1 MKDNSINNRN
11 NSINIIINTNTNTNQ
26 MEFMFYDPLTDLFR
40 VQRQLAQIQ
49 RELCHEQCSSEAAQ
63 VGRRMLKE
71 EGYCEDKDKKK
82 EEEEKAASTSTSTTT
97 ADSEEDVDKA
107 LTEKKEKTAD
117 KDLWWPAVDIK
128 ETEGGYELHA
138 ELPGVKKED
147 VHIELRGQ
155 GANKRLVVSGTKAA
169 EEKKEGEK
177 WHRVERSF
185 GNFERAFT
193 VPADTAPEDI
203 KATFE
208 NGMLRVAFPKPKP
221 TEPVKIEIN

>member
-1 MKDNSINNRN
+1 
-11 NSINIIINTNTNTNQ
+11 

-82 EEEEKAASTSTSTTT
+82 KEEECEEKAAPATTT
-97 ADSEEDVDKA
+97 TCGEEEVDKA
-107 LTEKKEKTAD
+107 LTEKKEEKTAD
-117 KDLWWPAVDIK
+117 KDLWWPAREMWWPAVDIK

>member
-1 MKDNSINNRN
+1 
-11 NSINIIINTNTNTNQ
+11 

-71 EGYCEDKDKKK
+71 EGYCEDKDKK
-82 EEEEKAASTSTSTTT
+82 EEGEEKAAPATATTT
-97 ADSEEDVDKA
+97 TCGEEGVDKA
-107 LTEKKEKTAD
+107 LTEKKKEAE
-117 KDLWWPAVDIK
+117 KDLWWPAREMWWPAVDIK

>member
-1 MKDNSINNRN
+1 
-11 NSINIIINTNTNTNQ
+11 

-49 RELCHEQCSSEAAQ
+49 RELYHEQCSSEAAQ
-63 VGRRMLKE
+63 VGRRRMLKE
-71 EGYCEDKDKKK
+71 EGHCEDKDKKK
-82 EEEEKAASTSTSTTT
+82 KEEEEEKAASTSTSTTT

-107 LTEKKEKTAD
+107 LTEKKTAD
-117 KDLWWPAVDIK
+117 KDLWWPAREMWWPAVDIK

-147 VHIELRGQ
+147 VHIELHGQ
-155 GANKRLVVSGTKAA
+155 GANKRLVVSGTKVA

-221 TEPVKIEIN
+221 TEPVKIEIS

>member
-1 MKDNSINNRN
+1 M
-11 NSINIIINTNTNTNQ
+11 
-26 MEFMFYDPLTDLFR
+26 
-40 VQRQLAQIQ
+40 
-49 RELCHEQCSSEAAQ
+49 
-63 VGRRMLKE
+63 
-71 EGYCEDKDKKK
+71 
-82 EEEEKAASTSTSTTT
+82 
-97 ADSEEDVDKA
+97 
-107 LTEKKEKTAD
+107 
-117 KDLWWPAVDIK
+117 DIK

-147 VHIELRGQ
+147 VHIELHGQ

-221 TEPVKIEIN
+221 TEPVRIEIN

>member
-1 MKDNSINNRN
+1 M
-11 NSINIIINTNTNTNQ
+11 
-26 MEFMFYDPLTDLFR
+26 
-40 VQRQLAQIQ
+40 
-49 RELCHEQCSSEAAQ
+49 
-63 VGRRMLKE
+63 
-71 EGYCEDKDKKK
+71 
-82 EEEEKAASTSTSTTT
+82 
-97 ADSEEDVDKA
+97 
-107 LTEKKEKTAD
+107 
-117 KDLWWPAVDIK
+117 WWPAVDIK

-147 VHIELRGQ
+147 VHIELHGQ

-185 GNFERAFT
+185 GNFEHAFT

-208 NGMLRVAFPKPKP
+208 NGMLRVVFPKPKPKP

>member
-1 MKDNSINNRN
+1 
-11 NSINIIINTNTNTNQ
+11 
-26 MEFMFYDPLTDLFR
+26 MEFMLYDPLTDLFR

-71 EGYCEDKDKKK
+71 EGYCKDKDKK
-82 EEEEKAASTSTSTTT
+82 EEEDEEKAAPATTT
-97 ADSEEDVDKA
+97 TCGEEEEVDKA
-107 LTEKKEKTAD
+107 LTEKKEKGKETAD
-117 KDLWWPAVDIK
+117 KDLWWPAREMWWPAVDIK

-147 VHIELRGQ
+147 VHIELHGQ

>member
-1 MKDNSINNRN
+1 
-11 NSINIIINTNTNTNQ
+11 

-63 VGRRMLKE
+63 VGRRRMLKE
-71 EGYCEDKDKKK
+71 EGHCEDKDKKK
-82 EEEEKAASTSTSTTT
+82 KEEEEEKAASTSTTTT
-97 ADSEEDVDKA
+97 DSEEGVDKA

-117 KDLWWPAVDIK
+117 KDLWWPAREMWWPAVDIK

-147 VHIELRGQ
+147 VHIELHGQ
-155 GANKRLVVSGTKAA
+155 GANKRLVVSGTKVA
-169 EEKKEGEK
+169 EEKREGEK

>member
-1 MKDNSINNRN
+1 
-11 NSINIIINTNTNTNQ
+11 

-63 VGRRMLKE
+63 VGRKMLKG
-71 EGYCEDKDKKK
+71 EGYCEDKDKKE
-82 EEEEKAASTSTSTTT
+82 EEEEKTASATTNG
-97 ADSEEDVDKA
+97 AEEVDKA
-107 LTEKKEKTAD
+107 LTEKKEAEATTATE
-117 KDLWWPAVDIK
+117 KDLWWPAREMWWPAVDIK

-147 VHIELRGQ
+147 VHIELHGQ
-155 GANKRLVVSGTKAA
+155 GANKRLVVSGTKVA

-208 NGMLRVAFPKPKP
+208 NGMLHVAFPKPKP

>member
-1 MKDNSINNRN
+1 
-11 NSINIIINTNTNTNQ
+11 

-71 EGYCEDKDKKK
+71 EGYCEDKDKK
-82 EEEEKAASTSTSTTT
+82 EEEEDEEEKAAPATTCG
-97 ADSEEDVDKA
+97 EEGVDKA
-107 LTEKKEKTAD
+107 LTEKKKETAE
-117 KDLWWPAVDIK
+117 KDLWWPAREMWWPAVDIK

-185 GNFERAFT
+185 GSFERAFT

>member
-1 MKDNSINNRN
+1 
-11 NSINIIINTNTNTNQ
+11 

-49 RELCHEQCSSEAAQ
+49 RELCHEHCSSEAAQ

-71 EGYCEDKDKKK
+71 EGYCKDKDKK
-82 EEEEKAASTSTSTTT
+82 EEEDEEKAAPATTT
-97 ADSEEDVDKA
+97 CGEEEEEGVDKA
-107 LTEKKEKTAD
+107 LTEKKTAD
-117 KDLWWPAVDIK
+117 KDLWWPAREMWWPAVDIK

-147 VHIELRGQ
+147 VHIELHGQ
-155 GANKRLVVSGTKAA
+155 GANKRLVVSGTKVA